1 MLIRLNGLT
10 RSAFG
15 AFYLPATRGWVKV
28 DRNQPERSDMKK
40 EKKQQRSLSLP
51 PSLISQLEG
60 LAEKEERSFNQMV
73 ERLLRKALSQG
84 GEV

>member
-1 MLIRLNGLT
+1 MPAIRNM
-10 RSAFG
+10 
-15 AFYLPATRGWVKV
+15 VKV
-28 DRNQPERSDMKK
+28 DRINPRRSTMKK

>member
-1 MLIRLNGLT
+1 
-10 RSAFG
+10 
-15 AFYLPATRGWVKV
+15 
-28 DRNQPERSDMKK
+28 MKK

-60 LAEKEERSFNQMV
+60 LAEKEERNFNQMV